1 MQTLLKG
8 ELAIRRQKTAC
19 KNNPNEQG
27 AAGDGQVLEEER
39 K

>member
-8 ELAIRRQKTAC
+8 ELTIRRQETAY
-19 KNNPNEQG
+19 KNNPKEQG
-27 AAGDGQVLEEER
+27 AADDGQILEEER